1 GRRRGA
7 ARRPLRD
14 SGPWGPCVAPC
25 QTHQPVGT
33 LAPARL
39 GSVAMRSTV
48 PREAP
53 SECRGAGWA
62 WPSERGT
69 SEDWT
74 SRDARRGLPEG
85 DNSVAGLLLH
95 LEGLDHV
102 ALRDVD
108 ALAEADTAL
117 EALADLGDVVL
128 LAAQRLDGELLLDH
142 DAVAHQAGLGIAADG
157 PGPHDRTGD
166 VADLG
171 GAEDLA
177 DLRRAQ
183 LDLLVLRL

>member
-1 GRRRGA
+1 MRATTCWIRSANRRARGASAMSFSLLHAHRSRGRRRGA

-142 DAVAHQAGLGIAADG
+142 E
-157 PGPHDRTGD
+157 DRKST
-166 VADLG
+166 
-171 GAEDLA
+171 
-177 DLRRAQ
+177 
-183 LDLLVLRL
+183 RLNSSH